1 MQPNWTPKH
10 IISSPSSFDSES
22 LISGKTRTAGGGRIQ
37 ARRPNFRRRVIVDVS
52 HDHEA
57 DRSTQIAAGSPPVA
71 RTATNS
77 RSISA
82 ANSDVRVPEAVGTCL
97 IR

>member
-1 MQPNWTPKH
+1 MQPNWTPKQ

-22 LISGKTRTAGGGRIQ
+22 LISGKTRTAGAGESKRD
-37 ARRPNFRRRVIVDVS
+37 ARPNFRRRVIVDVTD
-52 HDHEA
+52 DHEA
-57 DRSTQIAAGSPPVA
+57 GRNTQIAAGSPPVA

-82 ANSDVRVPEAVGTCL
+82 TNSDVRVPEAVGT
-97 IR
+97 